1 MSLSCRLH
9 FLTLLSFFLF
19 VLQSL
24 LLPFL
29 VCPRSAFRGAGI
41 PGRSLRGREGGEGKG
56 GKERGEQKV
65 ENERVLED
73 IDYAQLA
80 QNRF

>member
-1 MSLSCRLH
+1 M
-9 FLTLLSFFLF
+9 
-19 VLQSL
+19 
-24 LLPFL
+24 
-29 VCPRSAFRGAGI
+29 I